1 MWGSSMIYL
10 YIDTSSDYLYTALSD
25 DNALLCEKKVKLEHN
40 LSKDALFEIT
50 KMFEETN
57 LSPDSVDK
65 IIVCNGPGSF
75 TGTRIGITIAK
86 VWAWSKKISITTTNS
101 LLGMALS
108 SSNECIHVPI
118 LDARRDHVYTAIYDS
133 EYNEL
138 LKPCHIL
145 MTELMDKLSNLED
158 YEFISNDEFEN
169 IKTETYNP
177 DLFRII
183 SFTKNNKDINPHA
196 VNPEYLKLTAAEEK
210 KQND

>member
-1 MWGSSMIYL
+1 MIYL
-10 YIDTSSDYLYTALSD
+10 YIDTSSEYLYTALSD
-25 DNALLCEKKVKLEHN
+25 DNALLSEKKIKLETN
-40 LSKDALFEIT
+40 LSKDALYEIS

-86 VWAWSKKISITTTNS
+86 VYAWSKDIPITTTNA

-108 SSNECIHVPI
+108 SSNDCIHIPL
-118 LDARRDHVYTAIYDS
+118 LDARRDYVYTAIYDS
-133 EYNEL
+133 KFNEI

-145 MTELMDKLSNLED
+145 LTELMEKVSKLDN
-158 YEFISNDEFEN
+158 YEFISNDEFDN
-169 IKTETYNP
+169 IDTISYDP
-177 DLFRII
+177 DLFKII
-183 SFTKNNKDINPHA
+183 DFNKNNEDINPHA

-210 KQND
+210 KNND